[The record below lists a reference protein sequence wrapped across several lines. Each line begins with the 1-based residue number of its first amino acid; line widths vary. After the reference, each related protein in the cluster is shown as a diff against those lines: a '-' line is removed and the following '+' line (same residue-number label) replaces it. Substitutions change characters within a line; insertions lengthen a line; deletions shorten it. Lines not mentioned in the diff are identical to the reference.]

1 MKPRA
6 QIFTQLIN
14 MAASDGAKYWQG
26 GEEVMRQIEESGCA
40 LNEGIASAMVKL
52 CSGAG
57 NIERAHAIIKD
68 MQSKEM
74 VRKRRTY
81 APILA
86 ALALKE
92 GKGVDERLEMTMGLM
107 KDSAS
112 QNVDLMEE
120 DFVNV
125 VQVCTQTHPRP

>member
-1 MKPRA
+1 
-6 QIFTQLIN
+6 

-26 GEEVMRQIEESGCA
+26 GEEVMKQIRESGCS

-57 NIERAHAIIKD
+57 DIERAHGIIKE
-68 MQSKEM
+68 MQSLEM

-92 GKGVDERLEMTMGLM
+92 GKGVEERLEVTMGLM
-107 KDSAS
+107 KDSATQS
-112 QNVDLMEE
+112 VDLMEE

-125 VQVCTQTHPRP
+125 VQVCTRPLIDGLWDL